1 MSDSEVIYALWF
13 REVIKWVRDRS
24 RIVGSIATPLIFLAV
39 FGIGF
44 GSSVPLPGINYT
56 DFVFP
61 GIVAMS
67 ILFSSVFFGVSIV
80 WDRQFGFLKEILV
93 APVSR
98 VAVFTGKVLGGA
110 TMSIVQGLIILSL
123 AFAINVSITFGSFL
137 LIIPLMFLLSAGVV
151 SMGLMIG
158 SYMRSAEGFQVIM
171 NFLVLPMFLFS
182 GAFFPLTNL
191 PDWMNFLV
199 KIDPMTY
206 AVDGMRKIILNVSS
220 FDLSTSFAAL
230 LLFAVVMIIWGG
242 YRFRKIQ

>member
-1 MSDSEVIYALWF
+1 MSDSEVIYALWY

-24 RIVGSIATPLIFLAV
+24 RIIGSIATPLIFLAV

-44 GSSVPLPGINYT
+44 GSSVPLPGVNYT

-67 ILFSSVFFGVSIV
+67 ILFSSIFFGVSIV

-110 TMSIVQGLIILSL
+110 TMSIVQGVIILSL
-123 AFAINVSITFGSFL
+123 AFAINVNLTFGGFL
-137 LIIPLMFLLSAGVV
+137 LILPLMFLLSAGVV

-158 SYMRSAEGFQVIM
+158 SYMKSAEGFQVIM
-171 NFLVLPMFLFS
+171 TFLVMPMFLFS

-191 PDWMNFLV
+191 PNWMDFLV

-206 AVDGMRKIILNVSS
+206 AVDGMRNIILNTST
-220 FDLSTSFAAL
+220 FDLGSSFAAL
-230 LLFAVVMIIWGG
+230 LLFAVVMIVWGG